1 MNERLNLLLR
11 KNIGKQK
18 AVLYKNVFKNS
29 GFNDDELEL
38 VLLENSEIII
48 DKLKGAY
55 SDIKRV
61 VEIIKADL
69 LFIDSDLMRKIYL
82 KLSENSK
89 CYIYTDDYLYCGIY
103 KVSSKKAFELAFNV
117 AKIDIQNTCF
127 LLDTDFNYSILIN
140 YIEETNMLD
149 VQLW

>member
-48 DKLKGAY
+48 DKLKGA
-55 SDIKRV
+55 
-61 VEIIKADL
+61 
-69 LFIDSDLMRKIYL
+69 
-82 KLSENSK
+82 
-89 CYIYTDDYLYCGIY
+89 
-103 KVSSKKAFELAFNV
+103 
-117 AKIDIQNTCF
+117 
-127 LLDTDFNYSILIN
+127 
-140 YIEETNMLD
+140 
-149 VQLW
+149 